1 MFRDKTSFEGAGHVN
16 RRRYAASVQ
25 KGMAPM
31 LYPQGNSARN
41 NPDDIPSAKAI
52 KGSALKTAQR
62 LSQRPPAFEDR
73 TAALMMSVVGIAGFM
88 LAVVSPTIASAATIE
103 EVARCRA
110 IPQLAERLSCFKSL
124 KPGPRPKTE
133 DVAPGKKQQAG
144 SSKVKNAERP
154 KARQAAPA
162 KAEQPAPAKTEQAAP
177 AKTDE
182 AAPAKTEQAAP
193 AKTET
198 TTQSNTGEALF
209 SPTPDEPA
217 ATSSIDRLS
226 VAGQPLC
233 VDTVALAVMLVDGL
247 LTPNPRSAATNSCRT
262 LPGDAKLEL
271 LEGYPSVF
279 PSIRIV
285 RVRVTSPTQPDL
297 KFGFTIETG
306 R

>member
-1 MFRDKTSFEGAGHVN
+1 MKRATNVAFLYANWAGACVFSMRSKHN
-16 RRRYAASVQ
+16 
-25 KGMAPM
+25 
-31 LYPQGNSARN
+31 
-41 NPDDIPSAKAI
+41 
-52 KGSALKTAQR
+52 T
-62 LSQRPPAFEDR
+62 
-73 TAALMMSVVGIAGFM
+73 
-88 LAVVSPTIASAATIE
+88 
-103 EVARCRA
+103 VART
-110 IPQLAERLSCFKSL
+110 QLAERLNCFKSL
-124 KPGPRPKTE
+124 KPGPRAKTE
-133 DVAPGKKQQAG
+133 DAAPAKKQDAG
-144 SSKVKNAERP
+144 SLKVKDAARA
-154 KARQAAPA
+154 KAKQGAPAKTVQAAPA
-162 KAEQPAPAKTEQAAP
+162 KTDEAAPAKTEQAAPAKTDEAAPAKTEQAAP

-271 LEGYPSVF
+271 LERYPSFF
-279 PSIRIV
+279 PSLRIV
-285 RVRVTSPTQPDL
+285 KVRVTSPTQPDL
-297 KFGFTIETG
+297 TFGFTIETG